1 MNNGKYARVAE
12 LVDARDLKSLDQK
25 SCGFDSRLAHQIVTK
40 AADKRRLSL
49 WIVEF

>member
-25 SCGFDSRLAHQIVTK
+25 SCGFDSRLAHHNRYK
-40 AADKRRLSL
+40 SRR
-49 WIVEF
+49 